1 MIFVFGQKAAA
12 ATRAAA
18 GEGARFSGAD
28 PGKRKGVFCKSEGEK
43 LPDPLSFCIET
54 PVSLRITP
62 FSSSIHYITVT
73 AEMQEETFIFLGFSA
88 RKKRRKRISASG
100 AFVSTSKTTQKRM
113 LKAGM
118 PVFIIPLLEVLPR
131 L

>member
-43 LPDPLSFCIET
+43 LPDPLCFCIET

-73 AEMQEETFIFLGFSA
+73 AKMQEETFIFPGSPFIFPAS
-88 RKKRRKRISASG
+88 RRKQAQRGTVEAAIPPNKKSP
-100 AFVSTSKTTQKRM
+100 R
-113 LKAGM
+113 AGRGDKEAGG
-118 PVFIIPLLEVLPR
+118 V
-131 L
+131 